1 MTPDILTTIF
11 SPFNLLMMNIGMA
24 AGIIIGALPGLSAVI
39 AITILL
45 PVTFGLESIP
55 GMYILLGAYCGA
67 VFGGSITAILINT
80 PGTPSLRLPP
90 WMVTAWP
97 KTAEPETPCAAR

>member
-1 MTPDILTTIF
+1 MTPEILTTIF

-67 VFGGSITAILINT
+67 VFGGSITQY
-80 PGTPSLRLPP
+80 S
-90 WMVTAWP
+90 
-97 KTAEPETPCAAR
+97 

>member
-55 GMYILLGAYCGA
+55 GMYILLGMDSSPKVTGRSM
-67 VFGGSITAILINT
+67 VMV
-80 PGTPSLRLPP
+80 PSPQYL
-90 WMVTAWP
+90 
-97 KTAEPETPCAAR
+97 

>member
-55 GMYILLGAYCGA
+55 GMYM
-67 VFGGSITAILINT
+67 
-80 PGTPSLRLPP
+80 PSCR
-90 WMVTAWP
+90 P
-97 KTAEPETPCAAR
+97 KTSASPTLADTSSKARNRHR